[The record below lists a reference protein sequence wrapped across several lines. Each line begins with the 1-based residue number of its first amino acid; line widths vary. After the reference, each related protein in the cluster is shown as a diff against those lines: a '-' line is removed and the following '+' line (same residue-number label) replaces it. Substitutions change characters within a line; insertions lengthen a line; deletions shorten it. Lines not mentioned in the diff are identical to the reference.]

1 MTAQRRH
8 SRYVTV
14 ADQIVSSLS
23 NFMLVVF
30 VARNS
35 TPTEFGQFSLG
46 YIILVFFLGFQRS
59 LVGEVLLVRFSNGKM
74 TRAIQGHALGLTLL
88 VGLLGGCI
96 LAVGTIAAPAQSA
109 AIWNV
114 LAFSCIIVLLQ
125 DSARYVFIARNESG
139 SALLLDTIWAAL
151 SIAVMA
157 WMLTWRAE
165 PYLVVTAWTGG
176 AAVSLILALIMVRSW
191 PRPVGGVRLFVRN
204 KDISVR
210 FAVEY
215 SSLNLSTT
223 VVWFALAGLV
233 GSSGI
238 AALRGASLLFS
249 PLNTGFNSVRIAMI
263 PELIRTRSTHLFRR
277 RMLETGAIL
286 LAACLGWGVLV
297 LVAPK
302 SIGHVLLG
310 SIWDEAAT
318 LRWPNFIQAFAMVG
332 YTVILAYYRASAMH
346 KQSTWMRG
354 GLAGGTLVLP
364 IAGAMLFDNTAAAAW
379 GFAIAVVIAAL
390 LGYILVGAKVRHE
403 TKRAKNVLPVDVD
416 RI

>member
-1 MTAQRRH
+1 MTERKLH
-8 SRYVTV
+8 SRYVTIS
-14 ADQIVSSLS
+14 DQIVSSLS

-35 TPTEFGQFSLG
+35 SPTEFGQFSLG

-74 TRAIQGHALGLTLL
+74 TRMIQSHALGLTFL
-88 VGLLGGCI
+88 VGLLGGCV
-96 LAVGTIAAPAQSA
+96 LAVGSVAAPAQSA
-109 AIWNV
+109 AIWIV
-114 LAFSCIIVLLQ
+114 LAISCVVVLLQ

-139 SALLLDTIWAAL
+139 SALLLDTIWAVL

-157 WMLTWRAE
+157 WMLTWRAA
-165 PYLVVTAWTGG
+165 PHLVVAAWTVG
-176 AAVSLILALIMVRSW
+176 AAVSLIIAMIMLRSG
-191 PRPVGGVRLFVRN
+191 PRPVGGVRLFVGN

-210 FAVEY
+210 FAAEY

-223 VVWFALAGLV
+223 VVWFALAGLL

-249 PLNTGFNSVRIAMI
+249 PLNTGFNAVRIAMI

-277 RMLETGAIL
+277 RMLETGTIL

-297 LVAPK
+297 LLAPK

-318 LRWPNFIQAFAMVG
+318 LRWPNFIQAIAMVG
-332 YTVILAYYRASAMH
+332 YTVVLAYYRATEMH
-346 KQSTWMRG
+346 RQSTWMRG
-354 GLAGGTLVLP
+354 VLAGATLAIPL
-364 IAGAMLFDNTAAAAW
+364 AGAIIFNEKVAAAW
-379 GFAIAVVIAAL
+379 GFAIAVAIAAL
-390 LGYILVGAKVRHE
+390 LGSVLCGMRVRA
-403 TKRAKNVLPVDVD
+403 TKRLNRNLPVEVN
-416 RI
+416 RS